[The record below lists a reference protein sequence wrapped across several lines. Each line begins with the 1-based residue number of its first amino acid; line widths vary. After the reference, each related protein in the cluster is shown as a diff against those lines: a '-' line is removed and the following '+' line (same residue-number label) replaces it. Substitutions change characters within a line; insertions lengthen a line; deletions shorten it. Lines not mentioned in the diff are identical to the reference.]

1 MLSRTAPARPL
12 ILRTRPMSIDL
23 LYIAEKPSVANAIAA
38 ELGVLK
44 RGDGVIECRG
54 NAAVTW
60 CFGHLLEQA
69 EPDAYLPDFIPKTK
83 KGKKVW
89 RLADLPIFPKAWLCV
104 PRGDKGVRKQL
115 STIGRLMKSARVLV
129 HAGDPD
135 REGQLLVD
143 EVIEHFHIT
152 KPVKRFWVSAVD
164 PASIRKGL
172 TNLRENTDFAGMR
185 DAARGRARADWLI
198 GMNLSRAYTL
208 TTPPGA
214 LPAADAAGAPDA
226 SPRPRGRP
234 ERNERSTGTD
244 AASRGRFKRSSR
256 FTRSNNDLIAVG
268 RVQTP
273 TLAMVARRDYAV
285 EHFEPQPYLAVTADL
300 CAEEKTFRARW
311 KPREGQPGMDA
322 EGKLLIDLEIGRRLV
337 ERLSKEKTARVVSST
352 TKRRKAFQ
360 PKAYSLA
367 DIQIEASRLYGFS
380 ADMTLKVCQS
390 LYEAHKI
397 TSYPRTDCGYLPE
410 SQHADAPAVLAA
422 VAKTMPAAARA
433 VERADPKIKSP
444 TFNDKKVTAHH
455 GIVPVANVVP
465 WEKLSEAE
473 QKLYRLIAKR
483 YVANFFPVHEYD
495 ATEIRFDIGG
505 EAFVAKGRTVMIKGW
520 KALFDKAEA
529 EADRRKAAEEDED
542 QTLPRLK
549 AGDAAEVLAVKGRE
563 DQTKPPAYFTE
574 GTLIAAMENIWRSF
588 DEKALQEKLK
598 EAGGIGTPATRA
610 AIIAELKRK
619 EYLTTEGK
627 KLHCSPSGRRV
638 LLRASPRV
646 RSAALTAAFET
657 KLSEIEAGRGALDAF
672 VAEYEAFIRGELA
685 AVRGERVGGIPQA

>member
-1 MLSRTAPARPL
+1 MP
-12 ILRTRPMSIDL
+12 IDL

-54 NAAVTW
+54 GTAVTW

-69 EPDAYLPDFIPKTK
+69 EPDAYLPDDVPKTK

-89 RLADLPIFPKAWLCV
+89 RLADLPIFPKEWLSV
-104 PRGDKGVRKQL
+104 PRGDKGVKKQL
-115 STIGRLMKSARVLV
+115 STIGKLMRSARVLV
-129 HAGDPD
+129 NAGDPD

-143 EVIEHFHIT
+143 EVIEHFHVR

-172 TNLRENTDFAGMR
+172 ANLRENADFAGMR
-185 DAARGRARADWLI
+185 DAARGRSRADWLI

-208 TTPPGA
+208 TTPPGTPA
-214 LPAADAAGAPDA
+214 ASGDDGAPLPADG
-226 SPRPRGRP
+226 RGRTG
-234 ERNERSTGTD
+234 RTGASGRS
-244 AASRGRFKRSSR
+244 ARGSGRSSPSSR
-256 FTRSNNDLIAVG
+256 FNRTNSDLIAVG

-285 EHFEPQPYLAVTADL
+285 EHFKPQSYLAVTADL
-300 CAEEKTFRARW
+300 RAEEKTFRARW
-311 KPREGQPGMDA
+311 KPRDGQPGMDA
-322 EGKLLIDLEIGRRLV
+322 EGKLLIDLELGRKLV
-337 ERLSKEKTARVVSST
+337 DRLSKEKTARVVSST

-390 LYEAHKI
+390 LYETHKI

-410 SQHADAPAVLAA
+410 SQHAEAPAVLAA
-422 VAKTMPAAARA
+422 VAKTMPAAAKA
-433 VERADPKIKSP
+433 VERAAPKIKSP

-465 WEKLSEAE
+465 WERLSEAE

-495 ATEIRFDIGG
+495 ATEILFDIGG
-505 EAFVAKGRTVMIKGW
+505 EAFVAKGRVVVVKGW

-542 QTLPRLK
+542 QTLPRLQ
-549 AGDAAEVLAVKGRE
+549 AGDAADVLAVNGRE

-598 EAGGIGTPATRA
+598 AAGGIGTPATRA

-619 EYLTTEGK
+619 NYLTTEGK

-685 AVRGERVGGIPQA
+685 AVRGQRAG